1 MFVWL
6 SYQKQQEKVNKVFLP
21 NPTVRTQ
28 VRTYCTVYEDMVRI
42 PYVDAS
48 LEQLQNMVPL
58 MIRSS
63 KIQIY
68 LFCFVIADKNNNK

>member
-1 MFVWL
+1 MFVLL
-6 SYQKQQEKVNKVFLP
+6 SYKKQQEKVNKVFLP
-21 NPTVRTQ
+21 NPTIRNTS
-28 VRTYCTVYEDMVRI
+28 TYIYEDMVRI

-63 KIQIY
+63 KI
-68 LFCFVIADKNNNK
+68 

>member
-21 NPTVRTQ
+21 NPTVLNTS
-28 VRTYCTVYEDMVRI
+28 TYTYMWTMDMVRI

-48 LEQLQNMVPL
+48 LEQLQNIVPL

-68 LFCFVIADKNNNK
+68 IFCL